1 LSLEYKVRIPNSV
14 RKDIEE
20 IVDFYIEERPDYA
33 RRIFES
39 ISSRLDTLKAW
50 PARGR
55 VVPELLAQ
63 GIVDYRELI
72 ESHWRIMY
80 RIGDGIVEVLTI
92 VDARR
97 NVQDLPLEKLK
108 RKLR

>member
-1 LSLEYKVRIPNSV
+1 
-14 RKDIEE
+14 
-20 IVDFYIEERPDYA
+20 
-33 RRIFES
+33 
-39 ISSRLDTLKAW
+39 
-50 PARGR
+50 
-55 VVPELLAQ
+55 
-63 GIVDYRELI
+63 
-72 ESHWRIMY
+72 MY